1 MTLHYP
7 DFRRIAIDPAVCMGK
22 PHIAGTR
29 MPVASILAYLAG
41 GMTVDEFLVE
51 FSWLK
56 RDDVLEVLAFASVL
70 ADEQVVAL
78 ESVV

>member
-7 DFRRIAIDPAVCMGK
+7 DFRRIAVDPAVCMGK

-41 GMTVDEFLVE
+41 GMTIDELLTE
-51 FSWLK
+51 FNWLK
-56 RDDVLEVLAFASVL
+56 LDDVLEALAFASML
-70 ADEQVVAL
+70 ADEQIIAL
-78 ESVV
+78 ESTV

>member
-22 PHIAGTR
+22 PHITGTR
-29 MPVASILAYLAG
+29 MPVSSILAYLAG
-41 GMTVDEFLVE
+41 GMSIEEFLKE
-51 FSWLK
+51 FNWLK
-56 RDDVLEVLAFASVL
+56 LDDVLEALAFASVL